1 MTRWRIILR
10 SLVYYRAMHAVVG
23 ITCVVA
29 AMALCG
35 ALLVGDSVHVSLQ
48 ELARHRVGRIGSAL
62 LAEHPM
68 AADLAGR
75 LAGATDS
82 SDAVAPAWLLRGS
95 VTDGDETTRANDV
108 QVLGVDD
115 RFFQLADAP
124 LDIAAPAPGEVYLN
138 QPLARTLGARVG
150 DDVLLLL
157 PRPSLLPRDAPLATQ
172 SQAVR
177 ILRATV
183 TRIVTDRQWGRFSLA
198 TTHAAPATA
207 ILNRNDLA
215 QQLDLPD
222 QVNAIFSTASAGAMT
237 RATRD
242 VWTPADAQLRVTE
255 TQLTTD
261 RVFLPDRLV
270 NALTGAGGMTYL
282 VNTLAAG
289 DKTTPYSM
297 VSALQPGDAFAEII
311 PADLA
316 EDEIVLNDWTA
327 ADLDAAPGSRVT
339 LTYFVLDGNQ
349 LKEASRTFRV
359 RSITPLTGPAGDA
372 SLMPRYPGLTDQTSC
387 NRWDTSLP
395 IDLAR
400 IRDTDE
406 AYWADHRGTPKA
418 FITLAAGQAMWANRF
433 GRHTLLRSPTL
444 VEQLKQLDPED
455 AGLVWIDVAGRA
467 ESSAHSATDFRAL
480 FVGLSVLLIASAML
494 LMTMTF
500 ALGVASRTK
509 QSGLLRAAGFTASQI
524 GWLLLAEGVIV
535 AAAGTIAGG
544 ALAVTYTD
552 ALLNMLAGPWSGA
565 VAAFPIQL
573 HVRPVILLTGGAA
586 CLVVCSLAMKLS
598 LRRILKRPTRAL
610 LSESFRQGRGRK
622 VACITLAATGTFLV
636 LLVNGFRIP
645 LSSDLTPTAGPA
657 GGFTHIVTTALPVLE
672 DLSTRAGRSAW
683 GLTGEA
689 LDIDVLPLRL
699 REGDDASCLSLARPQ
714 EPQLLGVDPA
724 ALAAIAPDAFS
735 LDANLFA
742 PDSAVADAPT
752 LKWALQKSR
761 GDTLSIGGVP
771 LELAGS
777 FPSSILQGSVLIS
790 QREFERRF
798 PAIEGHRMFLLR
810 LDGATAGE
818 VCRQLTARGADLG
831 LAIETTRARWQ
842 RLASVQNTYLD
853 IFTILGGLAMGMGVM
868 GFALVVLRNVLE
880 RRREL
885 AMRRAVGFTRASIR
899 QMLVREHLKWLL
911 WGVGM
916 GTAAAMATILLVSNN
931 SLTAGGVYALL
942 IGLAA
947 VIAVGVASINLAA
960 HLAMRKSLLSALR
973 E

>member
-10 SLVYYRAMHAVVG
+10 SLVYYRATHAVVG
-23 ITCVVA
+23 ITCLLA
-29 AMALCG
+29 AMTLCG
-35 ALLVGDSVHVSLQ
+35 ALLVGDSVHGSLQ
-48 ELARHRVGRIGSAL
+48 ELARRRVGRIGSAL
-62 LAEHPM
+62 LVEHAIP
-68 AADLAGR
+68 ADLAGR
-75 LAGATDS
+75 VAGAAPQTAS
-82 SDAVAPAWLLRGS
+82 VAPAWVLRGS
-95 VTDGDETTRANDV
+95 VTDSDETTRANDV

-115 RFFQLADAP
+115 RFFQLAEAP
-124 LDIAAPAPGEVYLN
+124 LDIVAPAPGEVYLN

-157 PRPSLLPRDAPLATQ
+157 PRPSLLPRDAPLATT

-198 TTHAAPATA
+198 TTHSAPATA
-207 ILNRNDLA
+207 MLNRNDLA
-215 QQLDLPD
+215 QQLDLPG
-222 QVNAIFSTASAGAMT
+222 QVNALFSTASAGAMA

-255 TQLTTD
+255 TQLTSD

-270 NALTGAGGMTYL
+270 NALTGHGGLTYL

-297 VSALQPGDAFAEII
+297 VSALQPGAAFAEII

-316 EDEIVLNDWTA
+316 DDEIVLNDWTA
-327 ADLDAAPGSRVT
+327 DDLGAAPGSRVT

-349 LKEASRTFRV
+349 LKEDSRTFRV
-359 RSITPLTGPAGDA
+359 RSITPIGGPAGDA

-444 VEQLKQLDPED
+444 ADQLAQLDPQD
-455 AGLVWIDVAGRA
+455 AGLVWIDIAGRA

-480 FVGLSVLLIASAML
+480 FVGLSVLLIASAVL

-500 ALGVASRTK
+500 ALAVASRAK

-524 GWLLLAEGVIV
+524 GRVVWIEGVIV
-535 AAAGTIAGG
+535 AAVGTVAGG
-544 ALAVTYTD
+544 ALAVAYTD

-573 HVRPVILLTGGAA
+573 HVRPMVLLTGGAA

-645 LSSDLTPTAGPA
+645 LSSDLSPPSGPA
-657 GGFTHIVTTALPVLE
+657 GGFTHLVTTALPVLE

-683 GLTGEA
+683 GLTDAA
-689 LDIDVLPLRL
+689 LVIDVVSLRL

-714 EPQLLGVDPA
+714 EPQLLGVDPV
-724 ALAAIAPDAFS
+724 ALAAIAPDAFG
-735 LDANLFA
+735 LDASLLG

-752 LKWALQKSR
+752 LKWALQKSP
-761 GDTLSIGGVP
+761 GDTLSVGGVP
-771 LELAGS
+771 FELAGS
-777 FPSSILQGSVLIS
+777 FPSSILQGSVLVS
-790 QREFERRF
+790 NREFERRF
-798 PAIEGHRMFLLR
+798 PSIEGYRMFLLR
-810 LDGATAGE
+810 LDDATADE
-818 VCRQLTARGADLG
+818 VCGQLTARGADFG
-831 LAIETTRARWQ
+831 LAIETTSARWRQ
-842 RLASVQNTYLD
+842 LASVQNTYLD
-853 IFTILGGLAMGMGVM
+853 IFTILGGLAMGLGVM

-885 AMRRAVGFTRASIR
+885 AMRRVVGFTRASIR

-916 GTAAAMATILLVSNN
+916 GTAAAMGTIFLVGQE
-931 SLTAGGVYALL
+931 SLGVGGLCPLL

-947 VIAVGVASINLAA
+947 VIAVGVVSIVFTRHTSQCGN
-960 HLAMRKSLLSALR
+960 H
-973 E
+973 

>member
-10 SLVYYRAMHAVVG
+10 SLVYYRATHAVVG
-23 ITCVVA
+23 ITCGVA
-29 AMALCG
+29 AMTLCG
-35 ALLVGDSVHVSLQ
+35 ALLVGDSVHGSLQ
-48 ELARHRVGRIGSAL
+48 ELARQRVGRIGSAL
-62 LAEHPM
+62 LVEHPIP
-68 AADLAGR
+68 ADLAGR
-75 LAGATDS
+75 VAGAAPQTAS
-82 SDAVAPAWLLRGS
+82 VAPAWLLRGS
-95 VTDGDETTRANDV
+95 VTDSDETTRANGV

-115 RFFQLADAP
+115 RFFQLAESPIDLVAP
-124 LDIAAPAPGEVYLN
+124 GPGEVYLN

-150 DDVLLLL
+150 DELLLLL
-157 PRPSLLPRDAPLATQ
+157 PKPSLLPRDAPLATT
-172 SQAVR
+172 SRAVR
-177 ILRATV
+177 IVRATV
-183 TRIVTDRQWGRFSLA
+183 THIVTDRQWGRFSLA
-198 TTHAAPATA
+198 TTHTAPATA
-207 ILNRNDLA
+207 LLNRNDLA
-215 QQLDLPD
+215 KQLDLPG
-222 QVNAIFSTASAGAMT
+222 QVNAIFSTASARAMT
-237 RATRD
+237 RATRH
-242 VWTPADAQLRVTE
+242 VWTPIDSQLRVTE
-255 TQLTTD
+255 IQLTSD
-261 RVFLPDRLV
+261 RVFLPSRLV
-270 NALTGAGGMTYL
+270 DALTGAGGLTYL

-327 ADLDAAPGSRVT
+327 ADLGAAPGSRVT

-349 LKEASRTFRV
+349 LKEDRRTFRV
-359 RSITPLTGPAGDA
+359 RSITPIAGPAGDA
-372 SLMPRYPGLTDQTSC
+372 SLMPRYPGLTDQRSC

-395 IDLAR
+395 IDFTR
-400 IRDTDE
+400 IRDIDE

-433 GRHTLLRSPTL
+433 GRHTVLRSPTL

-455 AGLVWIDVAGRA
+455 AGLVWIDIAGRA

-480 FVGLSVLLIASAML
+480 FVGLSVFLIASALL

-500 ALGVASRTK
+500 ALGAASRTK
-509 QSGLLRAAGFTASQI
+509 QVGLLRAVGFTASQI
-524 GWLLLAEGVIV
+524 GSVLLAEGVIV
-535 AAAGTIAGG
+535 AVLGTLAGG
-544 ALAVTYTD
+544 ALAVAYTD
-552 ALLNMLAGPWSGA
+552 VLLNLLAGPWSGA

-573 HVRPVILLTGGAA
+573 HVRPTILLTGGVL
-586 CLVVCSLAMKLS
+586 CLAVCSLAMKLS

-610 LSESFRQGRGRK
+610 LSESFRQGKGRRI
-622 VACITLAATGTFLV
+622 ACITLAATGTFLV

-645 LSSDLTPTAGPA
+645 LSSDLRPSAGPA

-683 GLTGEA
+683 GMTGAA
-689 LDIDVLPLRL
+689 LEIDCLPLRL

-724 ALAAIAPDAFS
+724 ALAAISPDAFG
-735 LDANLFA
+735 LDASLLSA
-742 PDSAVADAPT
+742 SSAVADVPT
-752 LKWALQKSR
+752 LKWALQKSP

-771 LELAGS
+771 FQLAGS
-777 FPSSILQGSVLIS
+777 FPSSILQGSLLVS

-798 PAIEGHRMFLLR
+798 PATEGVRMFLLR

-818 VCRQLTARGADLG
+818 VCRQLTDRGADFG
-831 LAIETTRARWQ
+831 LAIETTRARWE

-853 IFTILGGLAMGMGVM
+853 IFTILGGLAMGLGVM

-885 AMRRAVGFTRASIR
+885 AMRRVVGFTRASIR
-899 QMLVREHLKWLL
+899 RALVREHLKWLL

-916 GTAAAMATILLVSNN
+916 GSVAAVGTIFLVGQESLGGEGLCTLL
-931 SLTAGGVYALL
+931 LGVL
-942 IGLAA
+942 A
-947 VIAVGVASINLAA
+947 VIAVGVASIVLAA
-960 HLAMRKSLLSALR
+960 HLAMRKSLLAALR